1 MQELMPLST
10 KVLCQ
15 HEDEC
20 KLLSSYSAVDFGLKP
35 IKDKQTS
42 HKEINND
49 YQSHSL
55 KLKKKEHILTFQKL
69 APENNCHFC
78 KLKLLK

>member
-1 MQELMPLST
+1 MPLST

-20 KLLSSYSAVDFGLKP
+20 KLLSSYSTVDFGLKQV
-35 IKDKQTS
+35 KDKQT
-42 HKEINND
+42 NND

-55 KLKKKEHILTFQKL
+55 KLRKGAHSYISETGTRK
-69 APENNCHFC
+69 
-78 KLKLLK
+78 

>member
-20 KLLSSYSAVDFGLKP
+20 KLLSSYSTVDFGLNQV
-35 IKDKQTS
+35 KDKQTS

-49 YQSHSL
+49 
-55 KLKKKEHILTFQKL
+55 
-69 APENNCHFC
+69 
-78 KLKLLK
+78 

>member
-20 KLLSSYSAVDFGLKP
+20 KLLSSYSTVDFGLKQV
-35 IKDKQTS
+35 KNKQTS
-42 HKEINND
+42 HKEIKND

-55 KLKKKEHILTFQKL
+55 KLKKRSTYLHFRNWHQKITATF
-69 APENNCHFC
+69 AN
-78 KLKLLK
+78 